1 MSEDLDVDAKLLD
14 ALAEAELEGCLV
26 TLQFISDCNRLHNE
40 LIPDFVHVFLLV
52 DFLFVHGVA
61 EVNFNQVVHLVD
73 GLELKTDIGLLL
85 ADFLKREHNRTQGVN
100 VFDWLVDLDADL
112 LYLVGQL
119 LQQVF
124 GLLVQ
129 FSGEGV
135 FPGVDVRF
143 E

>member
-1 MSEDLDVDAKLLD
+1 
-14 ALAEAELEGCLV
+14 
-26 TLQFISDCNRLHNE
+26 
-40 LIPDFVHVFLLV
+40 
-52 DFLFVHGVA
+52 
-61 EVNFNQVVHLVD
+61 
-73 GLELKTDIGLLL
+73 LKTDIGLLL
-85 ADFLKREHNRTQGVN
+85 ADFLEREHNRAQGVN

-135 FPGVDVRF
+135 FPGIYVRF